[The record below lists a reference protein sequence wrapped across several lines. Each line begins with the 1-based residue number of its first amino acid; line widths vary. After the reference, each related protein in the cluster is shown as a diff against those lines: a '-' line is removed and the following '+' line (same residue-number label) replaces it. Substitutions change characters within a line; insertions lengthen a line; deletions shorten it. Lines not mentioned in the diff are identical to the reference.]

1 MSDGPSRHGTLTLTP
16 RHPADGAVIGWL
28 HGQSVMTERTALGV
42 ERQAQ
47 GLFVRDTG
55 GIIRAGMVLWFYG
68 RDAYVHVLW
77 VDLPWRGQGVG
88 AALLRA
94 AENAAVA
101 AGAVRLYLSTMGFQ
115 GPGFYPRY
123 GFAIQGVFTDFTRGH
138 DRHYFR
144 KEPLAAAPALPLPA
158 GLYLHR
164 ADNPDD
170 ADVRAVENGLDA
182 HWYLTIPDPYTET
195 AAEVTDAT
203 GERVGAGLAVV
214 DGAYLTLV
222 DLHVLPGWRGQGIGR
237 QLLAALEQAGVR
249 AGCRWSTVMPMDYQQ
264 PDFFRRHGYA
274 RHLRVDDY
282 LLGHG
287 RDWLRRAIGD
297 E

>member
-1 MSDGPSRHGTLTLTP
+1 MSDGPSRNATLTLTP

-28 HGQSVMTERTALGV
+28 HGQAMTAERAALGV
-42 ERQAQ
+42 ERQTLA
-47 GLFVRDTG
+47 LFARDAGGAIQG
-55 GIIRAGMVLWFYG
+55 GIVLWFYG
-68 RDAYVHVLW
+68 RDAYIHVLW
-77 VDLPWRGQGVG
+77 VDAPWRGRGVG
-88 AALLRA
+88 VALLRA
-94 AENAAVA
+94 AENAAVT
-101 AGAVRLYLSTMGFQ
+101 AGAARLYLSTMGFQ
-115 GPGFYPRY
+115 GPDFYPRY
-123 GFAIQGVFTDFTRGH
+123 GFAAQGVFTDFTWGH

-144 KEPLAAAPALPLPA
+144 KETLAPAPALPLPA

-164 ADNPDD
+164 AEAADD
-170 ADVRAVENGLDA
+170 ADVRTVENGLDA

-195 AAEVTDAT
+195 AVEITDAA
-203 GERVGAGLAVV
+203 GARVGAGLAVV

-222 DLHVLPGWRGQGIGR
+222 DLLVLPAWRGQGIGR
-237 QLLAALEQAGVR
+237 RLLAALEQAGVQ